1 MNFKRLT
8 AMAMAVATAFS
19 VNAFAADKTVS
30 NINTAQTSKTTDGKT
45 AKTVTYDE
53 AVKLAIKNTS
63 SIATID
69 EAMDYMENSKEAI
82 STNLSGYYPYSGTS
96 QTVETAIGT
105 LLSSIGTIDGNSKA
119 YRYQKQMLEE
129 TAELMVKNYFDT
141 IKTSENALALAKDSL
156 RLKQDEYSQLVLK
169 NKLGMISNNDLK
181 NASNALT
188 KMKENVKMAELA
200 IDSVYSSLGN
210 TIGLKAGTDFDIDYT
225 LEYKPF
231 EMEIGLDSYITQK
244 SSTDPSVQ
252 VAKANLETAEF
263 QKKVST
269 YETEPYSYQQK
280 DNAVNSADRTWGD
293 TVKNLKTAISNAY
306 NSIGQLESNRTA
318 LEAALADAKTTYA
331 TAQTNYQVGNI
342 TKLQLEQAEL
352 AVKSAENDLISNASS
367 HDLLVFQFEH
377 PYMLSN
383 SNSSSSQQ

>member
-352 AVKSAENDLISNASS
+352 AVKSTENDLISNASS

>member
-8 AMAMAVATAFS
+8 AMAMAVAMAFS
-19 VNAFAADKTVS
+19 VNAFAA
-30 NINTAQTSKTTDGKT
+30 NKTTANNAAHSSKQAEGE
-45 AKTVTYDE
+45 AKRVVTYDE

-82 STNLSGYYPYSGTS
+82 YTNLSGYYPYSGTS

-169 NKLGMISNNDLK
+169 NKLGMISNNDLT

-210 TIGLKAGTDFDIDYT
+210 TIGLKDGTDFDIDYT

-306 NSIGQLESNRTA
+306 NSISQLESNRTA

-342 TKLQLEQAEL
+342 TKLQFEQAEL
-352 AVKSAENDLISNASS
+352 AVKSAENDLLSNTSS

-377 PYMLSN
+377 PYMLSS
-383 SNSSSSQQ
+383 SNGSSQQ

>member
-1 MNFKRLT
+1 
-8 AMAMAVATAFS
+8 
-19 VNAFAADKTVS
+19 
-30 NINTAQTSKTTDGKT
+30 
-45 AKTVTYDE
+45 
-53 AVKLAIKNTS
+53 
-63 SIATID
+63 
-69 EAMDYMENSKEAI
+69 
-82 STNLSGYYPYSGTS
+82 
-96 QTVETAIGT
+96 
-105 LLSSIGTIDGNSKA
+105 
-119 YRYQKQMLEE
+119 
-129 TAELMVKNYFDT
+129 
-141 IKTSENALALAKDSL
+141 
-156 RLKQDEYSQLVLK
+156 
-169 NKLGMISNNDLK
+169 MISNNDLK

-306 NSIGQLESNRTA
+306 NSIDQLESNRTA

-352 AVKSAENDLISNASS
+352 AVKSAENDLLSNASS

-383 SNSSSSQQ
+383 SNSSSQQ

>member
-1 MNFKRLT
+1 
-8 AMAMAVATAFS
+8 
-19 VNAFAADKTVS
+19 
-30 NINTAQTSKTTDGKT
+30 
-45 AKTVTYDE
+45 
-53 AVKLAIKNTS
+53 
-63 SIATID
+63 
-69 EAMDYMENSKEAI
+69 
-82 STNLSGYYPYSGTS
+82 
-96 QTVETAIGT
+96 
-105 LLSSIGTIDGNSKA
+105 
-119 YRYQKQMLEE
+119 
-129 TAELMVKNYFDT
+129 
-141 IKTSENALALAKDSL
+141 
-156 RLKQDEYSQLVLK
+156 
-169 NKLGMISNNDLK
+169 MISNNDLK

-200 IDSVYSSLGN
+200 IDSIYSSLGN

-352 AVKSAENDLISNASS
+352 AVKSAENDLLSNASS

-383 SNSSSSQQ
+383 SNSSSQQ

>member
-1 MNFKRLT
+1 
-8 AMAMAVATAFS
+8 
-19 VNAFAADKTVS
+19 
-30 NINTAQTSKTTDGKT
+30 
-45 AKTVTYDE
+45 
-53 AVKLAIKNTS
+53 
-63 SIATID
+63 
-69 EAMDYMENSKEAI
+69 
-82 STNLSGYYPYSGTS
+82 
-96 QTVETAIGT
+96 
-105 LLSSIGTIDGNSKA
+105 
-119 YRYQKQMLEE
+119 
-129 TAELMVKNYFDT
+129 
-141 IKTSENALALAKDSL
+141 
-156 RLKQDEYSQLVLK
+156 
-169 NKLGMISNNDLK
+169 
-181 NASNALT
+181 
-188 KMKENVKMAELA
+188 MKENVKMAELA

-306 NSIGQLESNRTA
+306 NSIDQLESNRTA

-352 AVKSAENDLISNASS
+352 AVKSAENDLLSNASS

-383 SNSSSSQQ
+383 SNSSSQQ

>member
-30 NINTAQTSKTTDGKT
+30 NINTAQTSKTTDGET

-210 TIGLKAGTDFDIDYT
+210 TIGLKAGTDFNIDYT

-252 VAKANLETAEF
+252 VAKAKLETAEF

-293 TVKNLKTAISNAY
+293 TVKNLKTAIANAY

-352 AVKSAENDLISNASS
+352 AVKSAENDLLSNASS

-383 SNSSSSQQ
+383 SSSSSQQ

>member
-8 AMAMAVATAFS
+8 AMAMAVAMAFS
-19 VNAFAADKTVS
+19 VNAFAA
-30 NINTAQTSKTTDGKT
+30 NKTTANNAVQSSKQTEGETKRV
-45 AKTVTYDE
+45 VTYDE

-63 SIATID
+63 SIATIN

-82 STNLSGYYPYSGTS
+82 YTNLNGYFPYSGTS

-169 NKLGMISNNDLK
+169 NKLGMISNNDLT
-181 NASNALT
+181 NASNDLT
-188 KMKENVKMAELA
+188 KMKESVKMAELA

-263 QKKVST
+263 QKKIST

-306 NSIGQLESNRTA
+306 NSISQLESNRTA
-318 LEAALADAKTTYA
+318 LEAALSDAKTTYA

-352 AVKSAENDLISNASS
+352 AVKSAENDLLSNTSS

-377 PYMLSN
+377 PYMLSS
-383 SNSSSSQQ
+383 SNGSSQQ

>member
-293 TVKNLKTAISNAY
+293 TVKNLNTAISNAY

-377 PYMLSN
+377 PYMLSS
-383 SNSSSSQQ
+383 SNSSSQQ

>member
-45 AKTVTYDE
+45 AKTLTYDE

-169 NKLGMISNNDLK
+169 NKLGMIGNNDLK

-352 AVKSAENDLISNASS
+352 AVKSAENDLLSNTSS

>member
-269 YETEPYSYQQK
+269 YETEPYSYQKK